1 MKERHSDSSDKA
13 LRDYL
18 KNNADGQLGTV
29 SICTESLKALAA
41 KGLAPNS
48 EDMLPSI
55 SNYLTETIDEI
66 GAHAASL
73 AKERFDLNISLPD
86 KATVYSRVASVIEK
100 ETYAES
106 ASLETLSNNLK
117 SLHQRHT
124 LAIVLLD
131 VSKLGGDYETLIQ
144 PYLNEGYFGNF
155 WLAACPID
163 EDACLDLMGFQN
175 AKTIIDEHPVTLMH
189 GLENWHDGLTDI
201 TRLVRHWH
209 AVKDLYEN
217 RLIVLPYFNPQN
229 KIVLQLLREIRN
241 LTIYLI
247 NLPIEC
253 EQAAVDPIN
262 WNEHFAE
269 YPDIIKTQ
277 AGSLSNAVFDHV
289 VDVISATLNRKQT
302 RALKHIPKSDIR
314 QMKEDLSSK
323 LLQKKRGWS
332 VDKQVEETRK
342 QLLSLVLKSTTP
354 EYKARLNPN
363 AAQFYKTYLEE
374 SFRYFSLP
382 KRALNVVSANLLRSL
397 PKQNGQKRKK

>member
-1 MKERHSDSSDKA
+1 MY
-13 LRDYL
+13 YL
-18 KNNADGQLGTV
+18 NWGEYNADGQLGTI

-131 VSKLGGDYETLIQ
+131 VSKLGGDYETLIP

-155 WLAACPID
+155 WLATCPID
-163 EDACLDLMGFQN
+163 EPACLDLVGFHK
-175 AKTIIDEHPVTLMH
+175 AEAVIDTHSVTVMH

-201 TRLVRHWH
+201 SKLIRHWKRH
-209 AVKDLYEN
+209 RETDEN
-217 RLIVLPYFNPQN
+217 KLIVLPYFDGKSPV
-229 KIVLQLLREIRN
+229 ILEVLNEIRN
-241 LTIYLI
+241 LEIDLI
-247 NLPIEC
+247 NLPIEYDQPVI
-253 EQAAVDPIN
+253 EPIN
-262 WNEHFAE
+262 WDEKFGN
-269 YPDIIKTQ
+269 YPKEIQDQSKIMS
-277 AGSLSNAVFDHV
+277 ALVFDYV
-289 VDVISATLNRKQT
+289 VSVIEPEFNENQRAALKAMPEEQKLGIQKYLAKNQSRLSLNAQRDHIRKEVISA
-302 RALKHIPKSDIR
+302 
-314 QMKEDLSSK
+314 
-323 LLQKKRGWS
+323 
-332 VDKQVEETRK
+332 
-342 QLLSLVLKSTTP
+342 VLKVTSP
-354 EYKARLNPN
+354 RYSIKFNPN
-363 AAQFYKTYLEE
+363 PVKFYKTHFEPWFWRFGLPLSALRKASPNLTRTLNEKK
-374 SFRYFSLP
+374 SFP
-382 KRALNVVSANLLRSL
+382 
-397 PKQNGQKRKK
+397 QKK